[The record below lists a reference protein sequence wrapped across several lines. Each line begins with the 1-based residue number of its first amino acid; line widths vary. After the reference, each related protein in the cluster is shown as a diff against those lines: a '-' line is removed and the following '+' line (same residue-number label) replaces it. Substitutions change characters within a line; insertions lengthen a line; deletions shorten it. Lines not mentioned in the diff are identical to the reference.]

1 MRTSNEVYGRYY
13 VRAGDLRKRIT
24 IRLRVDQPTDD
35 MGMEAVYSDSLCVSA
50 KMTQPGAATY
60 HGGAQTGSRITH
72 YFIIRYRRGISS
84 DHEVFYDKRIFRI
97 RRIKEIMQYEQ
108 RFMQL
113 ECEELGSEGGVFDGS
128 DSIFTR

>member
-35 MGMEAVYSDSLCVSA
+35 MGMEAVYPDSFNVSA

-60 HGGAQTGSRITH
+60 HGGAQTGNRITH

-108 RFMQL
+108 RFLQL
-113 ECEELGSEGGVFDGS
+113 ECEELGDEKGDFYGS
-128 DSIFTR
+128 DSVFTR